1 MIIAKIVVT
10 KNRNNTIMIK
20 LVNIVTLPT
29 RVLHRWYLVQWP
41 SHRFVTIVINRAMLK
56 RNALSL
62 KLTRLGV
69 SKGRIE
75 AVEMVEMDVV
85 GEEDALAEI

>member
-1 MIIAKIVVT
+1 
-10 KNRNNTIMIK
+10 MIK

-75 AVEMVEMDVV
+75 AVEMEEMDVV
-85 GEEDALAEI
+85 GVEDALAEICCSLT